1 MHQALIVWSLSAACA
16 AALAG
21 LLAPAQAQQAL
32 RLMTGPQGGV
42 WVPLGGSMKNM
53 WEKSIPGLQV
63 QPLPGAGI
71 ANIRGID
78 EGKADIGFGNS
89 ITSVDGI
96 NGAPPYPQKVTKV
109 CQVANLYPQY
119 FQMVALANAG
129 VNTVTDMKGKS
140 IAVQPKGN
148 TAELISQ
155 QVLKAVGLG
164 YDSAKINF
172 VNSYTDAASMLKDG
186 HAQVFTLGT
195 TIPASSVMDVAAGR
209 DIKLVPVND
218 EIVTAMNK
226 INPGYTKG
234 VIKAGTYPKQDKDVD
249 AVVYSAHLV
258 GACALP
264 ADHGAR
270 DAEDDGRQPAR
281 YGGHQQGH
289 GRADAED
296 DGGGHRR
303 ALPPGRD
310 QVLQGSRRDV
320 VAARP
325 TELRSRRPPPEHR
338 HALAGRH
345 AGRGHVAVPPVGHGD
360 GPAGGVDLPRQP
372 SAVRAGAGVS
382 AVPGGVARRTASG
395 GCGASTRC

>member
-1 MHQALIVWSLSAACA
+1 MRIASPRHLRHLVSAACLASLTLAAWPA
-16 AALAG
+16 AAE
-21 LLAPAQAQQAL
+21 PL

-42 WVPLGGSMKNM
+42 WVPLGGSFKNM
-53 WEKSIPGLQV
+53 WEKAIPGLQV

-96 NGAPPYPQKVTKV
+96 TGAPPYPQKVTKV
-109 CQVANLYPQY
+109 CQLANLYPQY

-129 VNTVTDMKGKS
+129 VNSVADMKGKS

-164 YDSAKINF
+164 YDSAKVNF
-172 VNSYTDAASMLKDG
+172 VNSYTDAAAMLKDG

-218 EIVTAMNK
+218 EIVVAMNK

-234 VIKAGTYPKQDKDVD
+234 TIKAGTYPKQDKDVD
-249 AVVYSAHLV
+249 AIVYSAHLV
-258 GACALP
+258 AACSLP
-264 ADHGAR
+264 ADQVYTMLKTIVANLPDLVAINKAMDGLTPKMMAVDIGVPFHPGAVKFYK
-270 DAEDDGRQPAR
+270 E
-281 YGGHQQGH
+281 
-289 GRADAED
+289 
-296 DGGGHRR
+296 
-303 ALPPGRD
+303 
-310 QVLQGSRRDV
+310 
-320 VAARP
+320 
-325 TELRSRRPPPEHR
+325 
-338 HALAGRH
+338 
-345 AGRGHVAVPPVGHGD
+345 VG
-360 GPAGGVDLPRQP
+360 AM
-372 SAVRAGAGVS
+372 
-382 AVPGGVARRTASG
+382 
-395 GCGASTRC
+395 